1 MFILFE
7 LIHSLNHLLSYLHY
21 THTHTSGTALEAEYW
36 ITATAQKGY
45 KDSILSFEPVRP
57 KIVPTKLVER
67 QAMSRSGGALMPLMQ
82 CMEAGDEDTW
92 MSMEKMVKGPILGT
106 LKNISLTMLTYAGLT
121 YLGYKL
127 FRSRVDSR

>member
-1 MFILFE
+1 MRVATWNIAAINNNPFESWITPPKNDAKKSYETLMRDVENFIL
-7 LIHSLNHLLSYLHY
+7 S
-21 THTHTSGTALEAEYW
+21 
-36 ITATAQKGY
+36 
-45 KDSILSFEPVRP
+45 P
-57 KIVPTKLVER
+57 
-67 QAMSRSGGALMPLMQ
+67 
-82 CMEAGDEDTW
+82 GDEDTW